1 MALTVTQL
9 GRTNITGN
17 RLTVALK
24 VVPDS
29 SWLAAGEA
37 LNLTQYVPVLETV
50 LVDSDPGG
58 YVWSFDRSAAKLL
71 AYEAGADGASLDAVA
86 DSTNLSGQT
95 LFITVTGTRA

>member
-9 GRTNITGN
+9 GRTNVTGN

-24 VVPDS
+24 VVPDT

-37 LNLTQYVPVLETV
+37 LNLTQYVSSLETV
-50 LVDSDPGG
+50 LIDSDPGG

-71 AYEAGADGASLDAVA
+71 AYEAGADGTPLDAVA
-86 DSTNLSGQT
+86 TTTDLSGQT
-95 LFITVTGTRA
+95 LYITVSGGRA

>member
-37 LNLTQYVPVLETV
+37 LNLTQFVPVLETV

>member
-58 YVWSFDRSAAKLL
+58 YVWSYDRSAAKLL
-71 AYEAGADGASLDAVA
+71 AYEAGADGTSLDAVA
-86 DSTNLSGQT
+86 NSTNLSGQT

>member
-86 DSTNLSGQT
+86 DSTDLSGQT